1 MSDNVQG
8 KLQGKVAIVTGG
20 SRGIGAAIAQ
30 KLSENGAKVAI
41 TYSNSAAR
49 ADETVQGIIATG
61 GEAIALKADSA
72 DAEAVRSVVQET
84 VKRFGQLDILVNN
97 AGIFL
102 GGNAKDFD
110 ITSFDRMLDVNVKGP
125 FVAIQ
130 ESLKHL
136 VKGGRIINIGSV
148 MSTYSSLPEAS
159 VYVLTKAAIEGLTRG
174 LTKELGPLGITVNT
188 IQPGPIDTEMN
199 PADGPV
205 AEIVQGTIP
214 VGRYGTVNEI
224 ANLALFLASPES
236 SYITGASI
244 LADGGAAA

>member
-1 MSDNVQG
+1 MSGNIQG

-20 SRGIGAAIAQ
+20 SRGIGAAIAK
-30 KLSENGAKVAI
+30 KLAENGANVAI

-49 ADETVQGIIATG
+49 ADETVQEIRSVG
-61 GEAIALKADSA
+61 GEAIALKADST
-72 DAEAVRSVVQET
+72 DAEAIRTVVQET
-84 VKRFGQLDILVNN
+84 VKRYGQLDILVNN

-102 GGNAKDFD
+102 GGNAKDYD
-110 ITSFDRMLDVNVKGP
+110 ISAFDRMLDVNVKGP
-125 FVAIQ
+125 FIAIQ

-136 VKGGRIINIGSV
+136 GKGGRIINIGSV
-148 MSTYSSLPEAS
+148 MSAYSSLSEAS
-159 VYVLTKAAIEGLTRG
+159 VYVMTKAAVEGLTRG

-205 AEIVQGTIP
+205 AAIVQGTIP
-214 VGRYGTVNEI
+214 LGRYGTVNEI
-224 ANLALFLASPES
+224 ANLAVFLASPES

-244 LADGGAAA
+244 LADGGVAA